1 MQKFIRI
8 YPSRKKKRNQQMNA
22 LGRKIIGIFLLLI
35 AAISVAITMY
45 GIVQVWQMKEP
56 LEKNLLSNLELIETT
71 LQNTGDGLIIAHQSL
86 DSVMASLEG
95 LEATLQTLAASIE
108 DTAPLISSLESLT
121 AETLPQTINS
131 TQSSLAAA
139 SDSAKIIDSVLRA
152 LTIFNRDLY
161 NPAEPLDVALG
172 KVSASMDDLPET
184 LNRMESSLNATN
196 NNLFAIQ
203 AEILLTVENIKEINQ
218 GLEEAQKVIEA
229 YQTSVDELSASI
241 KGVKTRLPDW
251 MDALVWIISFFLFWL
266 IIVQL
271 GVLAK
276 SWGLVRSDPS

>member
-1 MQKFIRI
+1 
-8 YPSRKKKRNQQMNA
+8 MNA

-56 LEKNLLSNLELIETT
+56 LEKNLLSNLELFETT

-184 LNRMESSLNATN
+184 LKKMESSLNASN
-196 NNLFAIQ
+196 NNLLSLQ
-203 AEILLTVENIKEINQ
+203 AEILLTTENVKEINQ

-229 YQTSVDELSASI
+229 YQISVDELSASI
-241 KGVKTRLPDW
+241 KGVKTQLPDW
-251 MDALVWIISFFLFWL
+251 IDTSAWIITFFCIWL
-266 IIVQL
+266 IIIQL
-271 GVLAK
+271 AVLFK
-276 SWGLVRSDPS
+276 SWQMIRTEPSESAKDI

>member
-1 MQKFIRI
+1 
-8 YPSRKKKRNQQMNA
+8 MNA

-241 KGVKTRLPDW
+241 KGLKTRLPDW
-251 MDALVWIISFFLFWL
+251 MDASVWIISFFLFWL